1 MKIGILGGTFDPIH
15 RGHLLL
21 AEHAKDQYQL
31 DKVLFIPAKTPPHK
45 TSKSDLTPA
54 PHRFRMVELA
64 LKNYPPFEIS
74 DIEINR
80 PDISYTVDTLRDL
93 RKQYP
98 GDSFFLILGSD
109 AAAEF
114 LTWKQ
119 PEEILKMAQVLV
131 ALRPGFSLP
140 AQKNFHTIKMPPVPL
155 SATEIR
161 ERLAAGQSAGDEA
174 IPAEVEQYIRSR
186 KLYKKAN
193 RGPAFSS

>member
-1 MKIGILGGTFDPIH
+1 MKIGIFGGTFDPIH

-21 AEHAKDQYQL
+21 AQQARNQYQL

-45 TSKSDLTPA
+45 TDQSDLTPA

-64 LKNYPPFEIS
+64 LKDYPEFELC
-74 DIEINR
+74 DRELNR
-80 PDISYTVDTLRDL
+80 PGISYTIDTLRDL

-109 AAAEF
+109 AASEF
-114 LTWKQ
+114 STWKQ
-119 PEEILKMAQVLV
+119 PDEIIKMAQVLV

-140 AQKNFHTIKMPPVPL
+140 SQTNFQTIAMPPVPL
-155 SATEIR
+155 SSTEIR
-161 ERLAAGQSAGDEA
+161 ERLAAGKIPGDKA
-174 IPAEVEQYIRSR
+174 LPAEVEQYIRR
-186 KLYKKAN
+186 MNLYKKAN